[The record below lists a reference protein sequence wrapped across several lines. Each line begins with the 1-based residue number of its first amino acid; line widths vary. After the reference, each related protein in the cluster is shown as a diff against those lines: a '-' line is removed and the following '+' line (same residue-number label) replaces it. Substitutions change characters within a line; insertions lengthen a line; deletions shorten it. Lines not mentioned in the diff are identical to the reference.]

1 MTFSDTQSYY
11 SEDGGMT
18 VKSMVERSYRDSI
31 TLFQQF
37 WNEADIDTR
46 FVNGDQTLWQQIYGV
61 TTLDNR
67 RQFQFNHLRRVRNM
81 ISGFQRRNRKSTIV
95 TPIHESDQQGADDF
109 SELIQWVN
117 TKENVYFT
125 ISDAFEGALTTGLNM
140 LSVWLDYRLDP
151 INGEIKV
158 DNLYYNNIIIDP
170 TFKKQDFSDAAYIW
184 TRRWMNKMQ
193 IVQLLPEKEEEIM
206 SMPYSAN
213 RDDKFIFLPENYQ
226 YGLRNLLP
234 YDEYWYQD
242 VRKVTL
248 LVDTESG
255 ETSEWSGDK
264 ESLKMFLEMNSGI
277 HTVAINKPTVKLAI
291 LVGNRVMY
299 DGPNPYGTDS
309 YPFVGT
315 FCYFEPTIPYFTMKI
330 QGVIRG
336 ARDAQY
342 LFNRK
347 KVIECDILESQINS
361 GIKYKESALIDPND
375 AFLNGQGRALA
386 IRDSASMD
394 DVQVMQPPRIDAS
407 MMELTKSLAG
417 EIHDIIGVTEE
428 LLGAASD
435 EKSGLQTMLRQG
447 AGLTTL
453 QGVFDML
460 DMTQKLLGEKFIE
473 LIQANWGIGKVR
485 QILGKDPSPEFSN
498 KLFGKY
504 HCNVEEGNMTTSQK
518 QTEFEQLIRL
528 RDLGINIPES
538 ILIEKAQLQG
548 KQDLIDALEEQSK
561 QSNQIQEA
569 QMKAQMEQTEAVT
582 LSLQAKAEA
591 DMAMSQER
599 ISNVGLKAAE
609 NYEKLTRAQEERDM
623 GALAKVRAAKELEE
637 MDLSHLQ
644 KLLGMLATI
653 QQHSKNEVDAQ
664 MQQSTAMQNQN
675 QSREPQN
682 LSNLQKV
689 LSAQ

>member
-1 MTFSDTQSYY
+1 MTFPDTTSYY

-61 TTLDNR
+61 TNLDNR

-95 TPIHESDQQGADDF
+95 TPIHDNDQQGADDF

-140 LSVWLDYRLDP
+140 LSVWMDYRMDP

-255 ETSEWSGDK
+255 ETSEWTGDK
-264 ESLKMFLEMNSGI
+264 EGLKMFLEMNPGLKAVS
-277 HTVAINKPTVKLAI
+277 INKPTVKLAI

-299 DGPNPYGTDS
+299 NGPNPYGTDS

-347 KVIECDILESQINS
+347 KVIECDMLESQINS

-394 DVQVMQPPRIDAS
+394 DVQVIQPPRIDAS

-417 EIHDIIGVTEE
+417 EIHDIIGVNEE
-428 LLGAASD
+428 LLGSASD

-473 LIQANWGIGKVR
+473 LMQANWGVGKVR
-485 QILGKDPSPEFSN
+485 QILGKDPSPEFEN

-528 RDLGINIPES
+528 RELGINVPES

-561 QSNQIQEA
+561 QSNQMQEA

-582 LSLQAKAEA
+582 LSLNAKAEA

-599 ISNVGLKAAE
+599 ISNIGLKAAE
-609 NYEKLTRAQEERDM
+609 NYERLTRAQEERDM

-644 KLLGMLATI
+644 KLLGMLSTI
-653 QQHSKNEVDAQ
+653 QQHSKDEVDIQMAQ
-664 MQQSTAMQNQN
+664 QATVQNQN
-675 QSREPQN
+675 QRQEPQN

-689 LSAQ
+689 LSG

>member
-1 MTFSDTQSYY
+1 MTFPDPTPYY
-11 SEDGGMT
+11 SEDGCMS

-46 FVNGDQTLWQQIYGV
+46 FVNGDQTLWQQLYGV
-61 TTLDNR
+61 TNLDNR

-95 TPIHESDQQGADDF
+95 TPIHEKDQEGADDF
-109 SELIQWVN
+109 SELVQWVN

-140 LSVWLDYRLDP
+140 LSVWMDYRMDP

-193 IVQLLPEKEEEIM
+193 IVQLLPDKKEEIM
-206 SMPYSAN
+206 SMPYTAN

-264 ESLKMFLEMNSGI
+264 EGLKMFLEMNPGI
-277 HTVAINKPTVKLAI
+277 HTVSINKPTVKLAI
-291 LVGNRVMY
+291 LVGNRVMF
-299 DGPNPYGTDS
+299 DGANPYGTDS

-347 KVIECDILESQINS
+347 KVIECDMLESQINS

-394 DVQVMQPPRIDAS
+394 DVQVIQPPRIDAS

-417 EIHDIIGVTEE
+417 EIHDIMGVNEE

-473 LIQANWGIGKVR
+473 LMQANWGVGKVR
-485 QILGKDPSPEFSN
+485 QILGKDPSPEFQN

-528 RDLGINIPES
+528 RDLGINVPES

-548 KQDLIDALEEQSK
+548 KQDLIDALEAQSEQSNK
-561 QSNQIQEA
+561 MQEA
-569 QMKAQMEQTEAVT
+569 QMQAQMEQTNAVT
-582 LSLQAKAEA
+582 LSLHAKAEA

-599 ISNVGLKAAE
+599 ISNIGLKSAE
-609 NYEKLTRAQEERDM
+609 NYERLTRAQEERDM

-637 MDLSHLQ
+637 MDLSHLH
-644 KLLGMLATI
+644 KLLQMLGAI
-653 QQHSKNEVDAQ
+653 QQQSKNEVDMQ
-664 MQQSTAMQNQN
+664 MTQQASIQNQR
-675 QSREPQN
+675 QEQQN
-682 LSNLQKV
+682 ISNLQQPQSV
-689 LSAQ
+689 Q